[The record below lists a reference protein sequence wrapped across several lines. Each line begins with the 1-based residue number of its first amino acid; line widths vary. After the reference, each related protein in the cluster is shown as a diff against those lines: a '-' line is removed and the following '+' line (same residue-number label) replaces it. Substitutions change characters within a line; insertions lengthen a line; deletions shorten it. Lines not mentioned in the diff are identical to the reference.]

1 MDGFKS
7 TPKMKSDL
15 PCFKAGGY
23 VSRKEFK
30 KEESKDIAADKQMV
44 KMGVSQHES
53 VLHKGEPKT
62 ELTLK
67 KGGRAKKS
75 VGTVNKY
82 KAGGSVASESKKPS
96 GDAVSLIKVKPTGD
110 KHADAPNAATKGPAF
125 KGSDVAKE
133 AGKPVGEKDFIKKV
147 KPTGDKVAAAP
158 SGAKGPDAY
167 KKGGKIAKKAMGGPL
182 GGLGQGAISDL
193 EKRRQLEKMAR
204 AKKYLGP
211 AQQGELI
218 SQSPAAAGLTP
229 PAPAP
234 VPAPAAMP
242 PVNPM
247 GDATGTPP
255 PPMKKG
261 GKAKKGC

>member
-110 KHADAPNAATKGPAF
+110 KKADAPSILGKNGRSIPLALCFPAHLPGC
-125 KGSDVAKE
+125 KL
-133 AGKPVGEKDFIKKV
+133 
-147 KPTGDKVAAAP
+147 
-158 SGAKGPDAY
+158 
-167 KKGGKIAKKAMGGPL
+167 PL
-182 GGLGQGAISDL
+182 SSALRCQN
-193 EKRRQLEKMAR
+193 RF
-204 AKKYLGP
+204 
-211 AQQGELI
+211 
-218 SQSPAAAGLTP
+218 
-229 PAPAP
+229 
-234 VPAPAAMP
+234 
-242 PVNPM
+242 
-247 GDATGTPP
+247 
-255 PPMKKG
+255 
-261 GKAKKGC
+261 